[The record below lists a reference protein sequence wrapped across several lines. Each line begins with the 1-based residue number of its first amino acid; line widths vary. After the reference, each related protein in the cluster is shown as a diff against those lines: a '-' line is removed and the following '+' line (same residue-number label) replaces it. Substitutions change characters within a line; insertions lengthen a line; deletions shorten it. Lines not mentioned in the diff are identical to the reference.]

1 MAEQRVSGR
10 YAKSLIDLAI
20 EQNKLEAI
28 YADILAF
35 KSAIDA
41 NPALGLLFKSPIVQG
56 DKKLAVIKKVF
67 ASSFNP
73 MTISFMEIVIRKKR
87 EYYLPDIALAFIGQY
102 NDINKITTANVKTA
116 VAVSDEVIAEVR
128 SFIEKQTGK
137 KVILETSVNPELI
150 GGLVIQM
157 EDKLYD
163 ASISGKLRKAKQELL
178 NTYISK

>member
-1 MAEQRVSGR
+1 M
-10 YAKSLIDLAI
+10 
-20 EQNKLEAI
+20 
-28 YADILAF
+28 
-35 KSAIDA
+35 
-41 NPALGLLFKSPIVQG
+41 
-56 DKKLAVIKKVF
+56 
-67 ASSFNP
+67 
-73 MTISFMEIVIRKKR
+73 
-87 EYYLPDIALAFIGQY
+87 
-102 NDINKITTANVKTA
+102 KTA

-128 SFIEKQTGK
+128 TFIEKQTGK

>member
-1 MAEQRVSGR
+1 
-10 YAKSLIDLAI
+10 
-20 EQNKLEAI
+20 
-28 YADILAF
+28 
-35 KSAIDA
+35 
-41 NPALGLLFKSPIVQG
+41 
-56 DKKLAVIKKVF
+56 
-67 ASSFNP
+67 
-73 MTISFMEIVIRKKR
+73 MEIVIRKKR
-87 EYYLPDIALAFIGQY
+87 EYYLPDIAIAFIGQY

-128 SFIEKQTGK
+128 TFIEKQTGK

>member
-1 MAEQRVSGR
+1 
-10 YAKSLIDLAI
+10 
-20 EQNKLEAI
+20 
-28 YADILAF
+28 
-35 KSAIDA
+35 
-41 NPALGLLFKSPIVQG
+41 
-56 DKKLAVIKKVF
+56 
-67 ASSFNP
+67 

>member
-1 MAEQRVSGR
+1 
-10 YAKSLIDLAI
+10 
-20 EQNKLEAI
+20 
-28 YADILAF
+28 
-35 KSAIDA
+35 
-41 NPALGLLFKSPIVQG
+41 
-56 DKKLAVIKKVF
+56 
-67 ASSFNP
+67 
-73 MTISFMEIVIRKKR
+73 
-87 EYYLPDIALAFIGQY
+87 
-102 NDINKITTANVKTA
+102 VKTA